1 MISNKRK
8 NQQTSSQQMRYFITS
23 IKDEQ
28 LIVEAIDNRWKI
40 ENELH
45 KIKDEIF
52 TEDEYNFTDKNAI
65 KVNRQKSNSEWKDR
79 LILFLFQT

>member
-40 ENELH
+40 ENDLH

-65 KVNRQKSNSEWKDR
+65 KVTCAKSSINC
-79 LILFLFQT
+79 